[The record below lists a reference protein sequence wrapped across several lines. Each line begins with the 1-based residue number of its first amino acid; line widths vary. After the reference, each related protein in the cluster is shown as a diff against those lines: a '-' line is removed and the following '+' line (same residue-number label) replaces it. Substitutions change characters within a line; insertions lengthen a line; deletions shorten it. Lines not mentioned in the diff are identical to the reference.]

1 MNPQV
6 NSLLAHRL
14 KKLVAMTADGVD
26 VTDKVRSLL
35 EAERSLRAER
45 MSDVVQE
52 PLRLLNTNG
61 LADSAGL

>member
-14 KKLVAMTADGVD
+14 KKLVALTADGVD
-26 VTDKVRSLL
+26 VADNVRALL
-35 EAERSLRAER
+35 ESDRNLRAER
-45 MSDVVQE
+45 MSGVVQE
-52 PLRLLNTNG
+52 PMRLLNTNG